1 MMLSIPSRIDLRG
14 HAERMAGIHLQR
26 KRRSA
31 IQYMRANRVVQFI
44 VNGGLL

>member
-1 MMLSIPSRIDLRG
+1 MLSLPSRLDLRG
-14 HAERMAGIHLQR
+14 HTERMAGIHNLR

-31 IQYMRANRVVQFI
+31 IQYMRSNRVVQFI